1 MEASAKLNRAPISV
15 AIIARNEGPRLERCL
30 QPLRDHVAEIIV
42 VDTGSVDDTME
53 VARKYAD
60 KVVLFTECNNEG
72 GMIEDFSMA
81 RNHSFSL
88 ATQSWIL
95 WVDADD
101 TVIGAENLPR
111 LVEEWKAKY
120 GDKPG
125 FYLFPYEY
133 AHDANGRCLLRHYRE
148 RLMSPP
154 KSFKFVNE
162 VHEVCVPIDPFNCV
176 QEKRDDV
183 IIRHNRSDK
192 PVYEPTR
199 NLRILK
205 KMIEKYGESDARH
218 LYYIGLEYTNTGDL
232 ANGIKYL
239 EKYVAISGWD
249 DEKCMALMKLCEIHC
264 NMNNHHAMID
274 AAHRAIRIKE
284 SWGEPYFYLAKAH
297 YFLANNGDNPPKN
310 WQLCAQYAQFGLM
323 LPATDTVLFV
333 NPLDRQ
339 VEIHR
344 YLNVALNSTGRVK
357 EALESVETALKI
369 VPDDPQLMH
378 NYRFYKAFIARDAT
392 NRALGE
398 LREAGTCPKE
408 AYDKILSILD
418 GKPIEEVKPAATIFP
433 PYFRS
438 PEYPKNIKPEH
449 FPTAIQSPH
458 SQAWAIPA
466 TFDFDGLPVRMT
478 DEQLQALV
486 LEVWKQYMLNNEVV
500 SALHF
505 LDKAPLRVRNTYTTE
520 QALKATKETL
530 LPAPINVSF
539 NDKVATSN
547 HSYET
552 IPDPL
557 NQMIV
562 PAKSMIQPDGKFM
575 LTTTN
580 GAKSIVWEDCNDG
593 AHWLGRKR
601 LVVSAPTTQ
610 SIVSQFRQAGYYVK
624 NAFPFG
630 NDIVAEAVLQM
641 PAGYPK
647 LDIAFWIGDGLEPW
661 TPETVKK
668 TGIGGSEGMAIELS
682 KRLAKLGHRV
692 RVYAGCGNAEGVYDG
707 VEYLTSNKFP
717 GIKCDVLIVSR
728 YANMLSTDYGIQ
740 CKMKLLWCHDIVP
753 VNGRN
758 KFLLEAYRILALSE
772 THKQSM
778 LDNFDIHPEHILTT
792 RNGIDLNRF
801 ANKSIVRNRYK
812 AVNSSSPDRS
822 WMQLFDIWPQIKER
836 VPQAELHLYYGFENW
851 EKLAA
856 FRGNADMI
864 NISHYKNKVK
874 EMEKYGVIFH
884 GRVNQE
890 ILAEEM
896 LSAGCW
902 TYFTD
907 FQETSCCHPDTM
919 ISIPGN
925 HINGPPRIRI
935 IDLVGKE
942 NFPVWAFD
950 EENQK
955 FVIATCKKVWETK
968 IATKLIK
975 LTLDDGSILK
985 LTPEH
990 KMLNFDGE
998 WVEAGNIQPE
1008 TRLMALHHRYNVMIK
1023 DFDGNWESESR
1034 LVAEWKEGRKITSA
1048 EHVDHLDPT
1057 RLDNTPE
1064 MLQVLSSSDHAKKT
1078 HTGKQVSNL
1087 SLAKQVVGFKAWAS
1101 EHHEELS
1108 QRGTSRANKWWN
1120 EIYPLMSEEERD
1132 EWNSNRSD
1140 KRKEAHNDKMKDP
1153 IFAQEYIEQQTEKG
1167 RKGTQAFWDR
1177 IKAMPKEESAPILAE
1192 RSRKANETKRN
1203 KKEAARLIT
1212 EQEHINNG
1220 QNHKVIKVEIIE
1232 ETTPVYD
1239 MEVEKYHNFIA
1250 EGVVIHNCLTAMEMQ
1265 AAGVRMITSNI
1276 GALKETVGDRGV
1288 LIDGPATSKEYQE
1301 KAIAATVAA
1310 MTNEDDSDRIALQ
1323 QYANE
1328 YFSLDDLAKEW
1339 DAMIYDLLGRIDEFP
1354 LVPYQPTL
1362 SYQPKRFMI
1371 PGVSCYGGERLTVSK
1386 DIERNTKSK
1395 RMEREA
1401 RQAGGSL

>member
-1 MEASAKLNRAPISV
+1 MTEITRAEISV
-15 AIIARNEGPRLERCL
+15 CIICRNEAPRLAKCL
-30 QPLRDHVAEIIV
+30 EPLRPYVQEIIV
-42 VDTGSVDDTME
+42 VDTGSTDDTPE
-53 VARKYAD
+53 IASKYAD
-60 KVVLFTECNNEG
+60 RVELYTECNNPDTNL
-72 GMIEDFSMA
+72 IEDFSKA
-81 RNHSFSL
+81 RNYSFSL
-88 ATQSWIL
+88 ATQPWIL

-101 TVIGAENLPR
+101 VVVGAENLLR
-111 LVEEWKAKY
+111 LTEEYRRRY

-133 AHDANGRCLLRHYRE
+133 AHDHNGKCTLRHYRE
-148 RLMSPP
+148 RLLSPP
-154 KSFKFVNE
+154 SAFKFVNE
-162 VHEVCVPIDPFNCV
+162 VHEVCVPIDPFNSI

-183 IIRHNRSDK
+183 IIKHNRSDK

-205 KMIEKYGESDARH
+205 RMYEKYGDSDARH
-218 LYYIGLEYTNTGDL
+218 LYYLGLEYTNTGDL
-232 ANGIKYL
+232 PNGVKFL
-239 EKYVAISGWD
+239 EKYISLSGWD

-264 NMNNHHAMID
+264 NMGELDLMLN
-274 AAHRAIRIKE
+274 AAKRAIQIKE
-284 SWGEPYFYLAKAH
+284 SWAEPYFYLAKGH
-297 YFLANNGDNPPKN
+297 YFLANRNENPPKN
-310 WQLCAQYAQFGLM
+310 WQLCAQYAQFGMM
-323 LPATDTVLFV
+323 LPITDTILFV

-344 YLNVALNSTGRVK
+344 YMNVALNAMGRVK
-357 EALESVETALKI
+357 EALDSVNAALAI
-369 VPDDPQLMH
+369 VPDDAQLLH
-378 NYRFYKAFIARDAT
+378 NKKFYTAFLARHEVNEVMGKFKDAM
-392 NRALGE
+392 LCG
-398 LREAGTCPKE
+398 PE
-408 AYDKILSILD
+408 AYSRVMDILD
-418 GKPIEEVKPAATIFP
+418 GKPEQQATIFP
-433 PYFRS
+433 LYFRS
-438 PEYPKNIKPEH
+438 PEYPKDIKKEH
-449 FPTAIQSPH
+449 FPAAITAPH
-458 SQAWAIPA
+458 SQAWAIPTA
-466 TFDFDGLPVRMT
+466 FEFDDLPLQLT
-478 DEQLQALV
+478 DEQLQSVV
-486 LEVWKQYMLNNEVV
+486 LQVWKQYIANNEVI
-500 SALHF
+500 SALRF
-505 LDKAPLRVRNTYTTE
+505 LDKAPYRVRHTFATE
-520 QALKATKETL
+520 QAMKMTAEM
-530 LPAPINVSF
+530 VSQNPVSIAF
-539 NDKVATSN
+539 VDNTAIADHT
-547 HSYET
+547 YEKLA
-552 IPDPL
+552 DPVS
-557 NQMIV
+557 QMIV
-562 PAKSMIQPDGKFM
+562 PLKQKLERNGKM
-575 LTTTN
+575 LLTTNN
-580 GAKSIVWEDCNDG
+580 GSKDIDWSVCQDG
-593 AHWLGRKR
+593 THWLERKKDD
-601 LVVSAPTTQ
+601 LSAPTTQ
-610 SIVSQFRQAGYYVK
+610 SISRELQQAGYYVK
-624 NAFPFG
+624 DAFPVDNEIKVEAG
-630 NDIVAEAVLQM
+630 LVA

-647 LDIAFWIGDGLEPW
+647 LDIVFWIGDGLEPW
-661 TPETVKK
+661 TPETAKR
-668 TGIGGSEGMAIELS
+668 TGMGGSESMAIYLT
-682 KRLAKLGHRV
+682 KRLAALGHRV
-692 RVYAGCGNAEGVYDG
+692 RVYAGCGKAEGIYDG
-707 VEYLTSNKFP
+707 VEYLLSNKFP
-717 GIKCDVLIVSR
+717 GISCDVLVVSR
-728 YANMLSTDYGIQ
+728 YANMLSEDYSIK
-740 CKMKLLWCHDIVP
+740 CKMKLLWCHDVVP

-772 THKQSM
+772 PHRESM
-778 LDNFDIHPEHILTT
+778 LANYDIHPEHILTT
-792 RNGIDLNRF
+792 RNGIDLKRFDKVVPRNRF
-801 ANKSIVRNRYK
+801 K
-812 AVNSSSPDRS
+812 AINSSSPDRS
-822 WMQLFDIWPQIKER
+822 WMFLFDVWPEIKKQ
-836 VPQAELHLYYGFENW
+836 VPAAELHLYYGFDNW
-851 EKLAA
+851 EKLARL
-856 FRGNADMI
+856 RGGGDMI
-864 NISHYKNKVK
+864 NIMHYKNRLR
-874 EMEKYGVIFH
+874 EMEQYGVVFH
-884 GRVNQE
+884 GRVNQDE
-890 ILAEEM
+890 LASEM

-902 TYFTD
+902 LYPTAFG
-907 FQETSCCHPDTM
+907 ETSCCHPDTM

-1078 HTGKQVSNL
+1078 HTGKQVSKL

-1132 EWNSNRSD
+1132 EWNADRND

-1153 IFAQEYIEQQTEKG
+1153 IFAQEYIERQTERG

-1203 KKEAARLIT
+1203 KKEAARLVT
-1212 EQEHINNG
+1212 EQKHINNG

-1250 EGVVIHNCLTAMEMQ
+1250 EGVVIHNCITAMEMQ

-1276 GALKETVGDRGV
+1276 MALKETVGDRGV
-1288 LIDGPATSKEYQE
+1288 LIDGDAASKEYQAKFIE
-1301 KAIAATVAA
+1301 ASVAS
-1310 MTNEDDSDRIALQ
+1310 MLNEDDSDRSILQ
-1323 QYANE
+1323 QYAKE
-1328 YFSLDDLAKEW
+1328 HFCLDQLAKDW
-1339 DAMIYDLLGRIDEFP
+1339 DAMIYDLLGKMEEFP

-1362 SYQPKRFMI
+1362 TYQPNKLMI
-1371 PGVSCYGGERLTVSK
+1371 PGVSCFGGDRLTVGK
-1386 DIERNTKSK
+1386 DIARTV
-1395 RMEREA
+1395 REKQMVCESQHA
-1401 RQAGGSL
+1401 NGSL